1 MNTNEQEKPFSTS
14 IREPFGCCSRYAAC
28 SDAKACLIPDRD
40 YSKYCNYR
48 KSLEQ
53 EIIFYGKNANKFN
66 AAVYQSFVD
75 NYNALPADAAELLRG
90 ILYYSFI
97 KKRGTKLIM
106 LADSPDISVL
116 DRVGYFS
123 QVERPDI
130 VVRKCSMA
138 AMLDACGS
146 LIETANEW
154 ARVKVDPDKWEKRRN
169 VKKGL
174 PGVKITREELSA
186 WIIQFSPETMKQLSE
201 GISFVQLDLSKT
213 IETEEFFIDCIYKD
227 GVSFALNTLENDPRF
242 LSQ

>member
-1 MNTNEQEKPFSTS
+1 MNTNEQEKLFSSS

-53 EIIFYGKNANKFN
+53 GIIFYGKNANKFN

-75 NYNALPADAAELLRG
+75 NYNALSENAAELLRG

-116 DRVGYFS
+116 DRAGFFT
-123 QVERPDI
+123 QVEHPDI
-130 VVRKCSMA
+130 VVRKCSMS
-138 AMLDACGS
+138 AMVEACGS
-146 LIETANEW
+146 LVETANEW
-154 ARVKVDPDKWEKRRN
+154 AKAQADPDKWMKRRN
-169 VKKGL
+169 VSREF
-174 PGVKITREELSA
+174 PGVKISREELSA
-186 WIIQFSPETMKQLSE
+186 WIIRFSPAAMKQLSE
-201 GISFVQLDLSKT
+201 GISFVQLDLNKT
-213 IETEEFFIDCIYKD
+213 IETEEFFMDCIYKD
-227 GVSFALNTLENDPRF
+227 GVSFTLNTLENDSRF

>member
-1 MNTNEQEKPFSTS
+1 MDTYEQENPFSTS
-14 IREPFGCCSRYAAC
+14 IKEPFGCCSRYAAC

-53 EIIFYGKNANKFN
+53 GIFFYGKNANKFN

-90 ILYYSFI
+90 ILYCAFI

-116 DRVGYFS
+116 DRAGFFS
-123 QVERPDI
+123 QIERPGI
-130 VVRKCSMA
+130 VVRKCSMS
-138 AMLDACGS
+138 AMLDACGT

-154 ARVKVDPDKWEKRRN
+154 ARAKADPDKWKKRRN
-169 VKKGL
+169 VRKGL
-174 PGVKITREELSA
+174 PGVKITREELSD
-186 WIIQFSPETMKQLSE
+186 WIIRFSPETMKQLSE
-201 GISFVQLDLSKT
+201 GISFVQLDLNKT
-213 IETEEFFIDCIYKD
+213 IETEEFFMDCIYQD
-227 GVSFALNTLENDPRF
+227 GVSFTLDTLENDPRF